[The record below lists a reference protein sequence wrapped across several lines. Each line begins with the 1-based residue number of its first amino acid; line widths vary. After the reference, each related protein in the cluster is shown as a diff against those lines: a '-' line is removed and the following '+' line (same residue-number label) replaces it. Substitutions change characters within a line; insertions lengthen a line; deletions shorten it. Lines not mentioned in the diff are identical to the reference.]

1 MDLGG
6 AVALVTGGTG
16 FLGSYVAAEL
26 ERVGARA
33 VAVGRT
39 AYDLRVRD
47 EIVRMLDEVRPD
59 VVVHLAATVGGIGA
73 NQAEPGTFF
82 YENAVIGIE
91 LLERCRL
98 AGIAKVCVAGTV
110 CSYPR
115 DTAVP
120 FREDELWA
128 GYPEETNAPYGLAK
142 KMLLV
147 QADAYRRQ
155 FGTNT
160 IYLLPVNLYGPR
172 DNFDL
177 ASSHVIP
184 AMIRR
189 FVEARDGGH
198 PQVELW
204 GDGSATREFLYVDD
218 AARAF
223 RLAIEQYDG
232 AEPVNVGSG
241 DEISIR
247 DLAALVA
254 DVVGYEGAVTWD
266 TTKPNGQPRRRLE
279 TSRARELFGF
289 SATTSLRAG
298 LERTVAWYAHRDES
312 VEDRRSA
319 PTS

>member
-16 FLGSYVAAEL
+16 FLGSRVAAEL
-26 ERVGARA
+26 ERAGARA
-33 VAVGRT
+33 VAVGRA

-98 AGIAKVCVAGTV
+98 AGIEKVCVAGTV

-115 DTAVP
+115 DTPVP
-120 FREDELWA
+120 FREDDLWA

-142 KMLLV
+142 KLLLV
-147 QADAYRRQ
+147 QANAYRQQ
-155 FGTNT
+155 FGTNM

-189 FVEARDGGH
+189 FVEAREAGRAE
-198 PQVELW
+198 VELW
-204 GDGSATREFLYVDD
+204 GDGSATREFLFVDD

-223 RLAIEQYDG
+223 RLAVERYDG

-241 DEISIR
+241 QEISIR
-247 DLAALVA
+247 ELAALVA
-254 DVVGYEGAVTWD
+254 DVVGYHGAVTWD
-266 TTKPNGQPRRRLE
+266 STKPNGQPRRRLD
-279 TSRARELFGF
+279 TSRAQELFGF
-289 SATTSLRAG
+289 TATTALRDG
-298 LERTVAWYAHRDES
+298 LERTAAWYES
-312 VEDRRSA
+312 ARVA
-319 PTS
+319 P

>member
-6 AVALVTGGTG
+6 ATALVTGGTG
-16 FLGSYVAAEL
+16 FLGSHVAAEL
-26 ERVGARA
+26 ERAGART
-33 VAVGRT
+33 VAVGRA

-98 AGIAKVCVAGTV
+98 AGIAKVCIAGTV

-120 FREDELWA
+120 FREDDLWA

-147 QADAYRRQ
+147 QANAYRQQ
-155 FGTNT
+155 FGTNM
-160 IYLLPVNLYGPR
+160 IYLLPVNLYGPG

-198 PQVELW
+198 AQVELW
-204 GDGSATREFLYVDD
+204 GDGSATREFLFVDD

-223 RLAIEQYDG
+223 RLAIERYDG

-241 DEISIR
+241 QEISIR

-254 DVVGYEGAVTWD
+254 AVVGYDGAVTWD

-279 TSRARELFGF
+279 TSRADELFDF
-289 SATTSLRAG
+289 AATTPLRAG
-298 LERTVAWYAHRDES
+298 LERTATWYEQSRVPS
-312 VEDRRSA
+312 
-319 PTS
+319 